1 MVPFLKKGSESR
13 HFEFPALYSKTTYWN
28 FLLRG
33 KIWHLFF
40 WQWDKVKIPSE
51 TKLPLARLYLC
62 SVKSLCQFWECKK
75 GCFLEAE
82 QTWLLLLFQPIR
94 NLQAP
99 PKQKQSSSIGNTI
112 ANFASSLIGNRA
124 KSSKDS
130 KSSKDNSKDSGSGE
144 RKILSILKWMSCS
157 PHFFPKIEKWRLFW
171 WRKIRRNKDE
181 RSVLFFFFLKNVMSN
196 SIAYFSTY
204 WNSYKMDCEIHFRS
218 LCTMYIALQ

>member
-1 MVPFLKKGSESR
+1 MKFSAQGQDLAPFLAK
-13 HFEFPALYSKTTYWN
+13 SKY
-28 FLLRG
+28 L
-33 KIWHLFF
+33 
-40 WQWDKVKIPSE
+40 
-51 TKLPLARLYLC
+51 LARLYLC
-62 SVKSLCQFWECKK
+62 SVKNFCQFWECKK

-144 RKILSILKWMSCS
+144 RKILFYFKMNELLTT
-157 PHFFPKIEKWRLFW
+157 FFPENWEMKVVLVK
-171 WRKIRRNKDE
+171 KNKKE
-181 RSVLFFFFLKNVMSN
+181 
-196 SIAYFSTY
+196 
-204 WNSYKMDCEIHFRS
+204 
-218 LCTMYIALQ
+218 